1 MNLLISW
8 IGKHDCESATRQVEP
23 YGPIE
28 TILAKGN
35 HSIDEVYAFYQY
47 SYIDRYELN
56 LRRYLNKIKEK
67 YNCTVDPIAMQD
79 DLVTSDITVMHKLMS
94 DEVAKIL
101 ATKRK
106 ATALYFNTSSGTNAI
121 TVSFI
126 ILGRTQYDAT
136 LLQTWTDTPRKTSNV
151 EEVNFPF
158 SISFDVLQKQLP
170 ADTQM
175 KRQVLYGDVRGKE
188 IIGECEAIKSAINDV
203 RKYAMFDRNV
213 LITGESGTGKE
224 LFAQLYRDAS
234 ARDNNRFFSFNC
246 ANLPDTLAESELF
259 GHIKGSFTDA
269 KEDRLGLFKQA
280 HKGILFLDEI
290 GELSHNLQAKLLRV
304 LEDGIVKPIG
314 SDKGESVDVRLVS
327 ATNSPDKLRLDL
339 FFRLSEGI
347 IELPPLRSRGK
358 DVVIIADKC
367 LEDTNKEL
375 SDLASKA
382 KFSIVYQAKS
392 FDKTAYEFIMS
403 HQWEGNVR
411 ELISVVKRCCI
422 LSSDPLITA
431 DTLARE
437 SYKKRPTENNTS
449 CIRFPIS
456 EQLRVS
462 IEEKCNLMNDIQKIK
477 LEAIRESIETSTS
490 QSQAARKLGF
500 KTLQAMQNHLKQ
512 EKP

>member
-8 IGKHDCESATRQVEP
+8 IGKHDCESATRRVEP

-47 SYIDRYELN
+47 PYIDRYELN
-56 LRRYLNKIKEK
+56 LRGYLNKIKEK
-67 YNCTVDPIAMQD
+67 YNCTVYPIAMQD

-170 ADTQM
+170 ADTHM
-175 KRQVLYGDVRGKE
+175 KRQILYGEVKGKE
-188 IIGECEAIKSAINDV
+188 IIGECEPIKQAVHDIT
-203 RKYAMFDRNV
+203 KYAIFDRNV
-213 LITGESGTGKE
+213 LIAGESGTGKE

-234 ARDNNRFFSFNC
+234 ARDIKRFFSFNC
-246 ANLPDTLAESELF
+246 ANLTDTLAESELF
-259 GHIKGSFTDA
+259 GHVKGSFTDA

-304 LEDGIVKPIG
+304 LEDGIIKSIG
-314 SDKGESVDVRLVS
+314 SDKGEKVDVRLVS
-327 ATNSPDKLRLDL
+327 ATNSPEKLRSDL

-347 IELPPLRSRGK
+347 IELPPLRNRGK
-358 DVVIIADKC
+358 DVILIADKC
-367 LEDTNKEL
+367 LQGTNKEL
-375 SDLASKA
+375 SVLATKA
-382 KFSIVYQAKS
+382 RFSVAYEEKS
-392 FDKTAYEFIMS
+392 FDKTAYDFILS
-403 HQWEGNVR
+403 YSWEGNVR

-422 LSSDPLITA
+422 LNPDPVITA
-431 DTLARE
+431 ETMARE
-437 SYKKRPTENNTS
+437 SYKKRPAAHDAS
-449 CIRFPIS
+449 CIRLPIS
-456 EQLRVS
+456 EELRVS
-462 IEEKCNLMNDIQKIK
+462 IEGNCNLMSDIQKIK
-477 LEAIRESIETSTS
+477 LEAIRESIETSAN
-490 QSQAARKLGF
+490 QSHAARKLGF

-512 EKP
+512 

>member
-1 MNLLISW
+1 MNLLVSW

-28 TILAKGN
+28 TILANGSY
-35 HSIDEVYAFYQY
+35 SIKEVYAFYQY

-67 YNCTVDPIAMQD
+67 YTCSVYPIAIPD
-79 DLVTSDITVMHKLMS
+79 DLVTSDIGVMHKLMS
-94 DEVAKIL
+94 DEVARIL
-101 ATKRK
+101 STRRK

-121 TVSFI
+121 TVSLI
-126 ILGRTQYDAT
+126 IIGRTQHDAT
-136 LLQTWTDTPRKTSNV
+136 LLQTWTDTPSKTSNV

-175 KRQVLYGDVRGKE
+175 KRQVLYGDVKGKE
-188 IIGECEAIKSAINDV
+188 IIGECEAIKSAISDV
-203 RKYAMFDRNV
+203 RKYAFFDRNV
-213 LITGESGTGKE
+213 LVTGESGTGKE
-224 LFAQLYRDAS
+224 LYAQLYRDAS
-234 ARDNNRFFSFNC
+234 ARDSKRFFSFNC

-269 KEDRLGLFKQA
+269 KKDRLGLFKQA
-280 HKGILFLDEI
+280 HKGTLFLDEI

-314 SDKGESVDVRLVS
+314 SDKGEKVDVRLVS
-327 ATNSPDKLRLDL
+327 ATNNPDKLRPDL
-339 FFRLSEGI
+339 FFRLSEGV
-347 IELPPLRSRGK
+347 IELPPLRNRGK
-358 DVVIIADKC
+358 DVILIADKC
-367 LEDTNKEL
+367 LQCTNKEL
-375 SDLASKA
+375 LVLASKA
-382 KFSIVYQAKS
+382 KFSVVYEAKS

-422 LSSDPLITA
+422 LSSDPVITA
-431 DTLARE
+431 ETLARE
-437 SYKKRPTENNTS
+437 SYKKRPADNNVS

-456 EQLRVS
+456 EEIRVS
-462 IEEKCNLMNDIQKIK
+462 IEGNCNLMSDIQKLK
-477 LEAIRESIETSTS
+477 LKAIRESIETSTS

-500 KTLQAMQNHLKQ
+500 KTLQAMQNHLKL
-512 EKP
+512 

>member
-1 MNLLISW
+1 MKVLFGW
-8 IGKHDCESATRQVEP
+8 IGTHDCESATRQVEP
-23 YGPIE
+23 FGPIE
-28 TILAKGN
+28 TILAKGGY
-35 HSIDEVYAFYQY
+35 SIDEVYAFYQY

-56 LRRYLNKIKEK
+56 LRRYLNKIQEK
-67 YNCTVDPIAMQD
+67 YNCSVYPIAIND
-79 DLVTSDITVMHKLMS
+79 DRVTSDIGVMHKLMS

-101 ATKRK
+101 SPKRK
-106 ATALYFNTSSGTNAI
+106 TPALYFNTSSGTNAI
-121 TVSFI
+121 TVSLI
-126 ILGRTQYDAT
+126 VLGRTQHDAT
-136 LLQTWTDTPRKTSNV
+136 LLQTWTDTPTKTSNV

-158 SISFDVLQKQLP
+158 SISLDVLQKQLP

-175 KRQVLYGDVRGKE
+175 KRKVLYGDVKGKE
-188 IIGECEAIKSAINDV
+188 IIGECEAVKSAINDV

-213 LITGESGTGKE
+213 LVTGESGTGKE

-234 ARDNNRFFSFNC
+234 ARDSKRFFSFNC

-259 GHIKGSFTDA
+259 GHKKGSFTDA

-280 HKGILFLDEI
+280 HKGTLFLDEI
-290 GELSHNLQAKLLRV
+290 GELSYNLQAKLLRV

-314 SDKGESVDVRLVS
+314 SDKGEKVDVRLVS
-327 ATNSPDKLRLDL
+327 ATNSPDKLRPDL

-358 DVVIIADKC
+358 DVVLIADKC

-382 KFSIVYQAKS
+382 KFSIVYQTKS
-392 FDKTAYEFIMS
+392 FDKTAYEFMLS

-422 LSSDPLITA
+422 LNPDPVITA

-437 SYKKRPTENNTS
+437 SYKKRPSENSNS
-449 CIRFPIS
+449 CIRFPVS
-456 EQLRVS
+456 EELRVS
-462 IEEKCNLMNDIQKIK
+462 INGNCNLMSDIQKIK

-490 QSQAARKLGF
+490 QSHAARRLGF

-512 EKP
+512 